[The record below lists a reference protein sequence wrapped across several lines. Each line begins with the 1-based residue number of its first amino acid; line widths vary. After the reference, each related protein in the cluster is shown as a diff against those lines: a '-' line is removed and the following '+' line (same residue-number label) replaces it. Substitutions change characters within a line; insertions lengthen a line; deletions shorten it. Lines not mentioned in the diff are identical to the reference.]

1 MKLLDFEE
9 MLLIMLRNATT
20 IYIEGGLLKAKYKQQ
35 DVEGVSAFTLHTYH
49 LIQMFKH
56 YAGKKFEGD
65 VRFTYTDSNELIFEL
80 DLKKSYKFEH
90 TANSAI
96 NAAKGLREYFKRDSI
111 SLIERKL
118 FDFVSLNIKKVKTI
132 DIPQGEMIQVE
143 TVEWVPE
150 CSFELAVLEWVMRVL
165 EVSAVLTHPQRSNT
179 IYFEFRCYKPSDSE
193 YVLSHLTTR
202 QPTPITVA
210 DA

>member
-1 MKLLDFEE
+1 MKLLGFEE
-9 MLLIMLRNATT
+9 LLLIMLRNASAIT
-20 IYIEGGLLKAKYKQQ
+20 INGGLLKAKYKQQ

-65 VRFTYTDSNELIFEL
+65 VRFTYADTNELIFEL

-90 TANSAI
+90 AESLAMSSA
-96 NAAKGLREYFKRDSI
+96 KELREYFKRDSI
-111 SLIERKL
+111 SLIERKM
-118 FDFVSLNIKKVKTI
+118 FDFLNLNIKKVKTV
-132 DIPQGEMIQVE
+132 DIPQGELIQVE
-143 TVEWVPE
+143 TAEWVPE
-150 CSFELAVLEWVMRVL
+150 CSFELSILEWVMRVL

-179 IYFEFRCYKPSDSE
+179 IYLEFRCYKPSDTE
-193 YVLSHLTTR
+193 HILSHFTAR
-202 QPTPITVA
+202 QPIPITVA